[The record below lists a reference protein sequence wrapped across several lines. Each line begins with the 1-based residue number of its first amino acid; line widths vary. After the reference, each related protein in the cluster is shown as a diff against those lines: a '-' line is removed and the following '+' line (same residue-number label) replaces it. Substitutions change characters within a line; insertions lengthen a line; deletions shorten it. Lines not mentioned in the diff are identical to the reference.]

1 MHYGNFTRRAALAC
15 ATTLFAVGAS
25 AQGSDWPARQPIR
38 FIVPGPAGGAMDV
51 LLRVLQTPL
60 QEALKQS
67 IVIDYK
73 PGANSIIGIDAV
85 AKASPDGYT
94 WVIAPSSA
102 VAINPVIQ
110 ANLPFN
116 VERDLAPVA
125 QLGAGGILLMTNPN
139 TGFKNLADMV
149 AHARANP
156 GKVAYA
162 SWGSGSTGHL
172 AMEGIKAHYGLD
184 MPHVP
189 YKTTAQEITDLL
201 ANNIGIAFTDVVS
214 PIPHVRSGK
223 LVALAAT
230 GSGRPPAL
238 PDVPTVSEQGFKF
251 DADGWFGVFTAAS
264 VPPSI
269 VARMNQ
275 ELGNLL
281 AQDEVKARFAQ
292 MNLTLQ
298 AFKTPS
304 QFAATVKTDTAF
316 WQDLAKKAKLKI
328 D

>member
-1 MHYGNFTRRAALAC
+1 MYSNRITRRAALAC
-15 ATTLFAVGAS
+15 ATALCAMGAA
-25 AQGSDWPARQPIR
+25 AQSSDWPAKQPIR

-60 QEALKQS
+60 QDALKQN

-73 PGANSIIGIDAV
+73 PGANSIIGLDTV
-85 AKASPDGYT
+85 AKAAPDGYT

-102 VAINPVIQ
+102 IAINPVIQ
-110 ANLPFN
+110 PNLPFN
-116 VERDLAPVA
+116 VQKDLAPVA
-125 QLGAGGILLMTNPN
+125 QLGAGGILLMTHPN
-139 TGFKNLADMV
+139 SGFKNLQDMV

-156 GKVAYA
+156 GKLAYA

-201 ANNIGIAFTDVVS
+201 GNNIAIAFTDVVS
-214 PIPHVRSGK
+214 PIAHVRSGK

-238 PDVPTVSEQGFKF
+238 PEVPTVSEQGFKF
-251 DADGWFGVFTAAS
+251 DADGWFGVFTAAGT
-264 VPPSI
+264 PPAVVS
-269 VARMNQ
+269 RMNQ
-275 ELGNLL
+275 ELAKIL
-281 AQDEVKARFAQ
+281 AQDDVKARFVQLNMA
-292 MNLTLQ
+292 LPP
-298 AFKTPS
+298 FKSPA
-304 QFAATVKTDTAF
+304 QFAATVQADTAL

>member
-1 MHYGNFTRRAALAC
+1 
-15 ATTLFAVGAS
+15 
-25 AQGSDWPARQPIR
+25 
-38 FIVPGPAGGAMDV
+38 MDV

-60 QEALKQS
+60 QDALKQS

-73 PGANSIIGIDAV
+73 PGANSIIGLDAV
-85 AKASPDGYT
+85 AKAAPDGYN

-102 VAINPVIQ
+102 IAINPVIQ
-110 ANLPFN
+110 SNLPFN
-116 VERDLAPVA
+116 VQKDLAPVA
-125 QLGAGGILLMTNPN
+125 QLGAGGILLMTHPN
-139 TGFKNLADMV
+139 SGFKSLQDVV
-149 AHARANP
+149 AHARAHP
-156 GKVAYA
+156 GKLAYA

-172 AMEGIKAHYGLD
+172 AMEGIKAYFGLD

-201 ANNIGIAFTDVVS
+201 ANNISLAFTDVVS

-238 PDVPTVSEQGFKF
+238 PEVPTVAEQGFKF
-251 DADGWFGVFTAAS
+251 DADGWFGVFTAAGT
-264 VPPSI
+264 PPDVVS
-269 VARMNQ
+269 RMNQ
-275 ELGNLL
+275 ALGKIL
-281 AQDEVKARFAQ
+281 AQDDVKARFVQLNMA
-292 MNLTLQ
+292 LPP
-298 AFKTPS
+298 FKSPA
-304 QFAATVKTDTAF
+304 QFAATVQADTAL